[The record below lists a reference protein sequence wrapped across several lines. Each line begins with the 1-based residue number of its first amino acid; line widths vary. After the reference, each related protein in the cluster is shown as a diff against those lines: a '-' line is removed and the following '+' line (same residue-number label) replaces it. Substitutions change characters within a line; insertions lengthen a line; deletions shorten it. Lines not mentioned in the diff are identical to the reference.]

1 MAPSVRG
8 VMLLAFATALWISG
22 TQRAEAQLKLG
33 YYAHSCPRAEA
44 IVKDEVEKALA
55 DDEGVGADLL
65 RMHFHDCFVRGCDA
79 SLLLDSTNASKAEK
93 DAQINLTLE
102 GFDVIDTVKEKLEAA
117 CKGVVSCA
125 DLLAFAAR
133 DAIVHYGGI
142 HYKVPS
148 GRRDGRIS
156 IASDT
161 DVLPSP
167 DFKLAKLTDLF
178 ISKGLSQTDMVIL
191 SGAHTVGIAHCD
203 AFSKRLDS
211 GDPTLDSKYARVLRR
226 QCPPKSN
233 NTVPMDPKTP
243 NKFDNRYY
251 RLVLSNRALFT
262 SDVSLTS
269 TPGTAT
275 LVESLARNFKSFQL
289 KFAEAIVKMGSIG
302 VLTGHDGEVRSN
314 CRVVN

>member
-1 MAPSVRG
+1 MASVRR

-125 DLLAFAAR
+125 DLLTFAAR

-251 RLVLSNRALFT
+251 RLVLSNRGLFT

-302 VLTGHDGEVRSN
+302 VLTGNDGEVRSN